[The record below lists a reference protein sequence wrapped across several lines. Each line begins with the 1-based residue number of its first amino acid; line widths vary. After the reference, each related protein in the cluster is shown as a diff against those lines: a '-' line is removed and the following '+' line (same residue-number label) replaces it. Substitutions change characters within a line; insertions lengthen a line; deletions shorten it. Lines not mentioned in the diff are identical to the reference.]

1 MKWKAS
7 KWTANI
13 FLKQMDESVVT
24 ELLGV
29 TPKRQTFIHE
39 AGARETSAEAFSPV
53 CSSGVPGK
61 LSPEINPSSV
71 IRSVI
76 KLLPLCI
83 TPPPTST
90 QSPSLPSYTL
100 HCARAGTWRA
110 AKLKGRKIDFV
121 TAPLGNFYHFSV
133 QLLRSLPRF
142 IPGADRLPPAL
153 RAAQCCR
160 QSAKLKGLRSLL
172 PSAQRSHL

>member
-1 MKWKAS
+1 
-7 KWTANI
+7 
-13 FLKQMDESVVT
+13 MDEWVVT
-24 ELLGV
+24 ELLWI
-29 TPKRQTFIHE
+29 TPKRQVFIHE

-53 CSSGVPGK
+53 RNSGVPGK

-71 IRSVI
+71 IGSAI
-76 KLLPLCI
+76 KLLPLCM
-83 TPPPTST
+83 TPPPTT

-121 TAPLGNFYHFSV
+121 TAPLGNCYHFSM

-142 IPGADRLPPAL
+142 IPGADRLPPLL
-153 RAAQCCR
+153 RSAECCR
-160 QSAKLKGLRSLL
+160 ESGKLEDFRRFL
-172 PSAQRSHL
+172 PSAQRSHLWDKLFCMN